1 MGDLRRRHD
10 AAFPR
15 QFRERGRWP
24 LFDGIAVKGAD
35 RELAGGVAMYWTA
48 YAGNYILGP
57 MPWVVDFH
65 DDFVP
70 EFDQLP
76 EGVQDE
82 ARK

>member
-1 MGDLRRRHD
+1 
-10 AAFPR
+10 
-15 QFRERGRWP
+15 
-24 LFDGIAVKGAD
+24 
-35 RELAGGVAMYWTA
+35 MYWTA

-82 ARK
+82 ARN